1 MGGTGSLGG
10 RSAETFAASD
20 FKAAGRADSQ
30 GIAFFATSFED
41 INREGNSDDDF
52 NDAVFYLT
60 VEGEAYTGAQT
71 VPEPSALLLAFAG
84 LLLFALQ
91 RRRIA

>member
-1 MGGTGSLGG
+1 MNHWDKLDE
-10 RSAETFAASD
+10 AEVVV
-20 FKAAGRADSQ
+20 
-30 GIAFFATSFED
+30 TSFED
-41 INREGNSDDDF
+41 INRNYGDHDF

-71 VPEPSALLLAFAG
+71 VPEPSAMLLAFAG

-91 RRRIA
+91 RRRSV